1 MRKRTRIEM
10 EKQYK
15 RLARVSIQL
24 ASCAL
29 LASQP
34 VSGFL
39 QDQQWGRS
47 ITRTTMRLQFSEV
60 DAVEEK
66 SMLDDSA
73 TGSLLVLAGEQGNSK
88 YSTFPPWLRRSEQST
103 PELVESEIDAVIIAL
118 AEHQFSEGDISDI
131 IRAIYLS
138 AAGDVRLLNG
148 SAEFCKLI
156 LRLEEP
162 GERYNLLVT
171 KDVILASILHYSECV
186 AAREDGIYQ
195 KVQKAI
201 GMEGKGLQHDK
212 QRILPGSSD
221 NSKAEMEETNIGDEE
236 IFPKSSVSLRRKLS
250 NPDKLGI
257 DVFSLEAL
265 RLAEEASRIKGAEI
279 LTDIVL
285 TDSRA
290 LTRAEYRDINNMLL
304 TVTRDWR
311 ALAIRCVAS
320 LYRLESFLWD
330 MPLGTGEYLRR
341 DTAATLNARYSMRV
355 YANLSQRMGLHRLQ
369 SQLEGS
375 AFRILYPR
383 QFSAV
388 STLFQQKGEAMRAV
402 SSFLSSE
409 ITALI
414 NDDQSLVEQLK
425 DCDIQA
431 RVKSPFSFWKKLVK
445 KRMKGANGGV
455 GLLSPAS
462 AISVTDV
469 LDGVALRV
477 IIKAHSSPA
486 DDEKMIDAHERM
498 LCYYVH
504 HLIRSQWPAADPRRI
519 KDYIKKPK
527 SNGYQSLHHTS
538 SITYNDQEIPF
549 EVQVRSEKMHRIAE
563 FGVAAHWD
571 YKADNKKL
579 LLPSSSAPSV
589 SSKAG
594 PVSESRKTRKGH
606 ASDSSRM
613 TKFGDMDSAYINAL
627 HDARECLV
635 RSNVYVFLSG
645 SISDLEGGHLLSL
658 RAGSQVVDI
667 LAELGRK
674 FDVRTDKNNFQV
686 WRNGQLALPDE
697 VVGNGDV
704 ILFQNL
710 SGDIQ
715 KKGSKKIV
723 AAS

>member
-1 MRKRTRIEM
+1 M
-10 EKQYK
+10 EKKYK
-15 RLARVSIQL
+15 RLARVTLQL

-47 ITRTTMRLQFSEV
+47 ITRTTVRLQFSGV
-60 DAVEEK
+60 DALEEQ
-66 SMLDDSA
+66 SMLDDST
-73 TGSLLVLAGEQGNSK
+73 TGSLLVLTGEQGNSK

-103 PELVESEIDAVIIAL
+103 PEVVESEIDAVIIAL
-118 AEHQFSEGDISDI
+118 AEHEFSEGDISDI
-131 IRAIYLS
+131 ITAIYLT

-186 AAREDGIYQ
+186 AALQDGIYQ

-201 GMEGKGLQHDK
+201 GMERTGPQQDK
-212 QRILPGSSD
+212 QRFLPGSSD
-221 NSKAEMEETNIGDEE
+221 DSKAEMEETNLGDEE
-236 IFPKSSVSLRRKLS
+236 IFPQSSVSMRKKLS
-250 NPDKLGI
+250 NPDKIGI
-257 DVFSLEAL
+257 EIFSLEAL
-265 RLAEEASRIKGAEI
+265 RLAEEASRIKRAEI

-285 TDSRA
+285 TNSRA
-290 LTRAEYRDINNMLL
+290 LTKAEYGDINNMLL
-304 TVTRDWR
+304 SVTQDWR
-311 ALAIRCVAS
+311 ALAIRCVSS
-320 LYRLESFLWD
+320 LYRLEGVLWD
-330 MPLGTGEYLRR
+330 RPLGTGEYLRR
-341 DTAATLNARYSMRV
+341 DTATTLNARYSIRV
-355 YANLSQRMGLHRLQ
+355 YATLSQRMGLHRLQ

-445 KRMKGANGGV
+445 KRRGANGGM

-462 AISVTDV
+462 AISVADV

-477 IIKAHSSPA
+477 IIKAHSSPT
-486 DDEKMIDAHERM
+486 DVEKMIDAHERM

-504 HLIRSQWPAADPRRI
+504 YLIRSQWPATDKDRI
-519 KDYIKKPK
+519 KDYIKRPK

-538 SITYNDQEIPF
+538 SITYNDQVIPF
-549 EVQVRSEKMHRIAE
+549 EVQVRSEKMHRFAE

-579 LLPSSSAPSV
+579 LLPSSRAPSV

-594 PVSESRKTRKGH
+594 PVSKSRKARKGN

-613 TKFGDMDSAYINAL
+613 TKFSDMDSAYINAL
-627 HDARECLV
+627 HDAREHLV